1 VSGWARQLVARVDA
15 RLRTAEDG
23 FTLIEMVNVLLILGI
38 LMSISVSAYSTLHAR
53 AEQKSAMANISA
65 VAPAIAA
72 WRNDNGTYAGMT
84 MALLNSAYL
93 DGSID
98 VTYFDVGPTL
108 SDTAYCVQYTVPTGD
123 YTARVDGPDGK
134 ISVGPGNVCT

>member
-1 VSGWARQLVARVDA
+1 MSGWAGRLTARVDA
-15 RLRTAEDG
+15 RLRVAEEG

-53 AEQKSAMANISA
+53 AEQKSAAANISA
-65 VAPAIAA
+65 ILPAIAS

-84 MALLNSAYL
+84 MALLNSTYL
-93 DGSID
+93 DGTVD

-108 SDTAYCVQYTVPTGD
+108 SDTQYCVQYTVPTGD
-123 YTARVDGPDGK
+123 YTAKVQSPDGT
-134 ISVGPGNVCT
+134 ITVGPGNVCT